1 MPIKL
6 KAESLEFSLLAE
18 KKSGHIIDVIAINL
32 PASTISSAEIHE
44 HTFHSPSH
52 SIVLLIP
59 PRRRRL
65 PFSAGLARLVSTSE
79 VTQVTHGS
87 EEASILETGKNLFGL

>member
-1 MPIKL
+1 MN
-6 KAESLEFSLLAE
+6 EFSLLAE
-18 KKSGHIIDVIAINL
+18 KTSGQIIDVIAINL

-52 SIVLLIP
+52 P

-87 EEASILETGKNLFGL
+87 EEASILETGKNLFEL